1 MPEMS
6 SATLFTFGLYGY
18 KLISWW
24 NIEPSTPRRQFE
36 LAQYYSSSEI
46 REKPFRILAIEL
58 FPIRKR
64 HYSTDFIRSE
74 TSCKVLQPLT
84 SQWRNGAISK
94 LVTSASALDR
104 YNLDHERSANQKTV
118 FQVSTNHDGRN
129 YSGHN
134 SLLYMKHRLALLL
147 FSSFRAVCG
156 CSGGV
161 SKSGGVDEKL
171 WKFG

>member
-58 FPIRKR
+58 FPIRNR

-84 SQWRNGAISK
+84 SQWRNGAILSRPIQVGYKCFRFGWVQLGPRTFSQSEDSIPSFNQSRWKK
-94 LVTSASALDR
+94 LLWTQFFIVHEAPISSSA
-104 YNLDHERSANQKTV
+104 
-118 FQVSTNHDGRN
+118 FQ
-129 YSGHN
+129 
-134 SLLYMKHRLALLL
+134 
-147 FSSFRAVCG
+147 
-156 CSGGV
+156 
-161 SKSGGVDEKL
+161 
-171 WKFG
+171 